1 MDMRKKTY
9 RSSAGI
15 SINVRMKSGHYKHVC
30 FDMQSN
36 GTSIFV
42 TDSENLI
49 EALDND
55 KRCGN
60 LYTAVEEPAA
70 AALDEAEAGTAEHK
84 VKEVEVE
91 CLADAKEWLARE
103 CGVPRSVMRSKT
115 SILLAAKEN
124 DIVFVGNLE

>member
-1 MDMRKKTY
+1 MGKKKVY
-9 RSSAGI
+9 ISPSGI
-15 SINVRMKSGHYKHVC
+15 SLNVKLASGHYKHVC

-36 GTSIFV
+36 GTSIYV
-42 TDSENLI
+42 TDSAGVI

-55 KRCGN
+55 SRCGK
-60 LYTAVEEPAA
+60 LYRAEDMA
-70 AALDEAEAGTAEHK
+70 EAEAQSADAEAEK
-84 VKEVEVE
+84 KPEMKEVEVS

-124 DIVFVGNLE
+124 DVVFTGNLE